1 MNELHIPNG
10 YHQLWKMYLLSQ
22 GLDYK
27 HLDSIAPYISQLDHV
42 LSQPIDSQSPY
53 TFFNT
58 VMQATQQELNCPNLV
73 FQMAELIRPEHFG
86 VLGYMATRSNSVAEA
101 LQYIMKFS
109 RLVIDGADITPMQLS
124 YVGDEFYLT
133 WPMHDA
139 KYALVNELTTACM
152 AHLAKQIFP
161 ASLVLNCMKFA
172 HAQQMARFHYE
183 KFFGCKIEF
192 EHSEYAFVLNSASL
206 DVKSAL
212 ADPSLMQLLL
222 KQAEDAIASKPR
234 IENIKQQLHLHIAQ
248 YLKQYAQAPKI
259 EQIADELYTSVRT
272 LQRQLAEADSS
283 FKKVLEIE
291 RMKRIEQLLLQPL
304 SLLDIA
310 LQLGYSDQ
318 SALARAYKSYTGQ
331 TLLQRR
337 KALKLLSSDL

>member
-10 YHQLWKMYLLSQ
+10 YYQLWNMYLLKR
-22 GLDYK
+22 GLDYHCLQSITPYVSQID
-27 HLDSIAPYISQLDHV
+27 HL
-42 LSQPIDSQSPY
+42 LSLPIDSQSPY
-53 TFFNT
+53 TFFNL
-58 VMQATQQELNCPNLV
+58 VMQETQQELNCPNLV
-73 FQMAELIRPEHFG
+73 FEMAELIRPEHFG

-109 RLVIDGADITPMQLS
+109 RLVIDGAEVTPMQLS
-124 YVGDEFYLT
+124 SIGDEFYLT
-133 WPMHDA
+133 WPLHDA

-161 ASLVLNCMKFA
+161 SSLVLKCMKFA

-183 KFFGCKIEF
+183 KFFACKIEF
-192 EHSEYAFVLNSASL
+192 EHPRYAFVLNTASL
-206 DVKSAL
+206 DLKSEL

-222 KQAEDAIASKPR
+222 KQAEEAIASKPKL
-234 IENIKQQLHLHIAQ
+234 ENIVQQLHQHIAQ
-248 YLKQYAQAPKI
+248 HLKQYAQAPKI
-259 EQIADELYTSVRT
+259 EQMADELYTSVRT
-272 LQRQLAEADSS
+272 LQRHLAEEESS

-291 RMKRIEQLLLQPL
+291 RLKRIEQLLLQPL

-337 KALKLLSSDL
+337 KALKLEADEQ